1 MTFSNNCVLLPVWAE
16 LTDARQHCSRRLD
29 LATEATQ
36 LRSTCVSS
44 TWYVSSQGLKQD
56 NYTSTFQECSFKVEE
71 SRRWSWASR
80 ETTVARGHRA
90 GFQRATAQGV
100 PRISWE
106 FHPGPD
112 KVRLRAC
119 TGGKAWGWRKNQM
132 SISGVQGSVL
142 PRITGTTLA
151 PADLAENRE
160 YTGHW
165 VQYEDKFRFKT
176 GE

>member
-1 MTFSNNCVLLPVWAE
+1 MLDSTVLVVW
-16 LTDARQHCSRRLD
+16 TW
-29 LATEATQ
+29 Q
-36 LRSTCVSS
+36 LRQLSSAPPVSHRPGMFHHRD
-44 TWYVSSQGLKQD
+44 TGTKRSQG

-71 SRRWSWASR
+71 WRRWSWASR

-112 KVRLRAC
+112 KVMLRAC

-132 SISGVQGSVL
+132 SISGVQGLVL

-160 YTGHW
+160 DTGHW
-165 VQYEDKFRFKT
+165 VQYEDKFCFKT